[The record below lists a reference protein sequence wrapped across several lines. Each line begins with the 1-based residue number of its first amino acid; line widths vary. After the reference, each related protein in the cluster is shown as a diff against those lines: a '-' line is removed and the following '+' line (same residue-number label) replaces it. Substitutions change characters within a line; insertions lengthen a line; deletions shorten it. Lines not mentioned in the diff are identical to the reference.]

1 MSTRYDVIIRRYKFP
16 DGDVNTLRVSE
27 IVIDTLASFELAPA
41 WEVAPALKQ
50 LAKKIHESPPPVVLE
65 GQEAMPWS

>member
-1 MSTRYDVIIRRYKFP
+1 MSTFYDVLIVKRVH
-16 DGDVNTLRVSE
+16 DVNGGFRE
-27 IVIDTLASFELAPA
+27 DTLAEFAGAPA

-50 LAKKIHESPPPVVLE
+50 LAKKIHESPPPVVLD